1 MPATLSF
8 QKMLSARSP
17 GTSQHVLDLTAG
29 QGSTSLL
36 EKKSISSDECI
47 SHGGQLHGFFSGL
60 KINQSPTGDIRGREK
75 ELHAC
80 PGCAESTRGLVSWS
94 I

>member
-36 EKKSISSDECI
+36 EKTDASHMVASSMD
-47 SHGGQLHGFFSGL
+47 FSLG
-60 KINQSPTGDIRGREK
+60 
-75 ELHAC
+75 
-80 PGCAESTRGLVSWS
+80 
-94 I
+94 